1 MSERRLYGVLA
12 EFASGD
18 QLLAA
23 AARARTETRHA
34 TFEAYSPLPVEGLV
48 EALGPPRKTDR
59 IPFWTLLGAIAGGV
73 GTFALEWYAAVW
85 NYPINVGGRP
95 INSWPA
101 FLPPAIEM
109 AVLGA
114 ALLGVLAMLISNG
127 LPEWHHPL
135 FAVES
140 FGRASDDRF
149 FLLMR
154 PIDPAFD
161 AQRAREFLQ
170 TLAPLSIREVQA

>member
-1 MSERRLYGVLA
+1 MSAPRLYGVLA
-12 EFASGD
+12 EFANAE

-23 AARARTETRHA
+23 VARARTESLHA
-34 TFEAYSPLPVEGLV
+34 VFEAYSPLPVEGLA
-48 EALGPPRKTDR
+48 EALGPRKADR
-59 IPFWTLLGAIAGGV
+59 IPFWMLLGAIAGGA

-95 INSWPA
+95 TGSWQA

-114 ALLGVLAMLISNG
+114 AIFGVLAMLIGNG
-127 LPEWHHPL
+127 LPRWHHPL

-140 FGRASDDRF
+140 FGRASNDRF
-149 FLLMR
+149 FLVVR
-154 PIDPAFD
+154 AVDPDFD
-161 AQRAREFLQ
+161 AQRARAFLQ
-170 TLAPLSIREVQA
+170 TLAPLTIQEVQV

>member
-1 MSERRLYGVLA
+1 MSEPRLYGLLA
-12 EFASGD
+12 EFASAE

-23 AARARTETRHA
+23 AVRARAETRYA
-34 TFEAYSPLPVEGLV
+34 TFEAYSPVPVEGLA
-48 EALGPPRKTDR
+48 EALGPPKIDR
-59 IPFWTLLGAIAGGV
+59 IPFWMLLGAIAGGA

-95 INSWPA
+95 TGSWPA

-114 ALLGVLAMLISNG
+114 AVFGVLAMLISNG
-127 LPEWHHPL
+127 LPRWHHPL

-140 FGRASDDRF
+140 FGRATNDRF

-154 PIDPAFD
+154 AVDPAFD
-161 AQRAREFLQ
+161 TQHAREVLQ
-170 TLAPLSIREVQA
+170 TLTPLAIQEVQA

>member
-1 MSERRLYGVLA
+1 VSDPHLYGVLA
-12 EFASGD
+12 EFASAE

-23 AARARTETRHA
+23 VARARTETRHA
-34 TFEAYSPLPVEGLV
+34 ILEAYSPLPVEGLV
-48 EALGPPRKTDR
+48 EALGPRKPDR
-59 IPFWTLLGAIAGGV
+59 IPFWTLLGAIAGGA

-95 INSWPA
+95 TGSWPA

-114 ALLGVLAMLISNG
+114 AVFGVLAMFIGNG
-127 LPEWHHPL
+127 LPRWHHPL
-135 FAVES
+135 FEVES
-140 FGRASDDRF
+140 FGRASNDRF
-149 FLLMR
+149 FLLLR
-154 PIDPAFD
+154 AIDPAFD

-170 TLAPLSIREVQA
+170 TLTPLTIREVQA

>member
-1 MSERRLYGVLA
+1 MSDPRLYGVLA
-12 EFASGD
+12 EFATAE

-23 AARARTETRHA
+23 AVRARTEASHA
-34 TFEAYSPLPVEGLV
+34 IMEAYSPLPIEGLV
-48 EALGPPRKTDR
+48 EALGPQKTDR
-59 IPFWTLLGAIAGGV
+59 IPFWMLLGSIMGGA

-95 INSWPA
+95 TGSWPA

-114 ALLGVLAMLISNG
+114 AVFGVLAMLAGNG
-127 LPEWHHPL
+127 LPRWHHPL

-140 FGRASDDRF
+140 FGRASNDRF
-149 FLLMR
+149 FLLLR
-154 PIDPAFD
+154 AIDPAFD
-161 AQRAREFLQ
+161 AQRTSEFLQ
-170 TLAPLSIREVQA
+170 TLTPLTIREVHA